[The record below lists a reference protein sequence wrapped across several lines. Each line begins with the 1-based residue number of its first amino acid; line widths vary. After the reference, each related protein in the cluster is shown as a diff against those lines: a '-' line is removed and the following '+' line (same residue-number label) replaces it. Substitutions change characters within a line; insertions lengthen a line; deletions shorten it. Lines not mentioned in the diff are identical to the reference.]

1 MMKKVAL
8 FMLAAVLVVG
18 VAYAQETQ
26 TADEKASGNEQV
38 KIKGPFKETW
48 VHPDLDM
55 AQYTK
60 LYPWKTVFQFREGG
74 EKKGAKTTAGQLR
87 DSEGPYFVNDESRQK
102 FEELVG
108 DIFVKELNR
117 SKIFEVVEEVGPDT
131 LLVRAA
137 VLDIVSN
144 VPPNFTGTADVYLS
158 AVGEASFIFELIDA
172 ETGVV
177 QATVGERRRI
187 QPPSRMY
194 DVSSAPANSATI
206 MNDIERWAQSVA
218 RDLRVALEKARK
230 KATK

>member
-1 MMKKVAL
+1 MMRKAASILLAGLLVAG
-8 FMLAAVLVVG
+8 MAG
-18 VAYAQETQ
+18 AQDTQ
-26 TADEKASGNEQV
+26 TADEKASGKQQV

-55 AQYTK
+55 AQYSK

-74 EKKGAKTTAGQLR
+74 ETKGAKTTAGKLR
-87 DSEGPYFVNDESRQK
+87 EIEGPYYVNEESRQK

-108 DIFVKELNR
+108 DLFVTELNR
-117 SKIFEVVEEVGPDT
+117 SKIFEVVDEVGPDT

-144 VPPNFTGTADVYLS
+144 VPPNFTGTGDVFLS
-158 AVGEASFIFELIDA
+158 AIGEASFIFELIDA

-206 MNDIERWAQSVA
+206 INDIERWAQSVA
-218 RDLRVALEKARK
+218 RDLRVALEKAHK